1 MKLPPGVNFIFLG
14 GKFAESQIIAT
25 VDFCKF
31 LKNLLFWI
39 VGLVSY
45 RTKHRSISDRV
56 HFVDWWE
63 A

>member
-1 MKLPPGVNFIFLG
+1 VNFIFLG

-25 VDFCKF
+25 VDFYKF
-31 LKNLLFWI
+31 LQSVLSWI

-45 RTKHRSISDRV
+45 TTKHRSTSDRV